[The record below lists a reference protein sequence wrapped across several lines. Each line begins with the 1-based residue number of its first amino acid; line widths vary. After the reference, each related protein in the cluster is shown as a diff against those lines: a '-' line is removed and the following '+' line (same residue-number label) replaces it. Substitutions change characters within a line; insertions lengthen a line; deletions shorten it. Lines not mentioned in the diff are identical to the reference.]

1 MTNAAMNNCIHGFL
15 YAYILS
21 LVCIPRSG
29 TLESF
34 DNSVSIFYEVYR
46 PFLQSA
52 YSILHSHQKC
62 KRILT
67 SPHSD
72 QCLSFFF

>member
-1 MTNAAMNNCIHGFL
+1 MNNCIHGFL

-21 LVCIPRSG
+21 LVCIPRNG

-34 DNSVSIFYEVYR
+34 DNSVSILYEVYR

-52 YSILHSHQKC
+52 DSILHSHQKC
-62 KRILT
+62 KRFLIF
-67 SPHSD
+67 PHIH
-72 QCLSFFF
+72 QH

>member
-1 MTNAAMNNCIHGFL
+1 MNDAAMDNCIHGFV

-29 TLESF
+29 IVESF

-46 PFLQSA
+46 PFFHFYYISWCEVE
-52 YSILHSHQKC
+52 SHC
-62 KRILT
+62 GIY
-67 SPHSD
+67 
-72 QCLSFFF
+72 